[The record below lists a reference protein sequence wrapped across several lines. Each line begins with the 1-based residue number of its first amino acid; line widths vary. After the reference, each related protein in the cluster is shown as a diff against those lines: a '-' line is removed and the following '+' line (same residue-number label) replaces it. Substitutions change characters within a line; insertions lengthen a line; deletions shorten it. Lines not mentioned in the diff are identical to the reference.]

1 MSTAERTCTTGTE
14 ACVPEEYVFTGDV
27 AYELAT
33 NPIHITA
40 LFYRRLLD
48 NDRCRVVRGRR
59 LIPRAYIPEIRQKL
73 IEHGYM
79 KADQTPRPQG

>member
-1 MSTAERTCTTGTE
+1 MSTAERTCTTGDE
-14 ACVPEEYVFTGDV
+14 SCFHEEYIFTGDV
-27 AYELAT
+27 AWELET

-48 NDRCRVVRGRR
+48 NERCRVVRGRR

-79 KADQTPRPQG
+79 KDEQTQQS